1 MNTIPGSNRME
12 KRYNMAKR
20 ITFRLLAI
28 ILFLFA
34 IITVRDFL
42 YPIAFAFLLAYLI
55 YPVANWLEKNGF
67 PRILANLIT
76 LIGVLVVL
84 ASLILIAYQRVTP
97 FTGDL
102 PKLVEEGVANLSQM
116 LGTVSEY
123 FGFNPETTES
133 YIRSQTAN
141 VIESGSQYIQTLFS
155 ATTSTIVSIGLM
167 PVYIFMFLYY
177 RTKFMYFILKIFGR
191 ENRLVVVGIL
201 REIST
206 VMVRYMAGV
215 ITVVFV
221 LCIINSLGIY
231 IIGLKY
237 AIPLGVTAAIFNFI
251 PYFGTLLGG
260 LVPFT
265 FALLVEGD
273 IVLTFRV
280 LILFIIIQF
289 LENNILTPNIV
300 GGNVKINPFFIITGL
315 VAASMVW
322 GIPGMLLITPFLA
335 ILRIVFSH
343 IDYMRPYA
351 FLLGEEGTSQ
361 HTLNLSNIKKFWNK
375 HISPKK

>member
-1 MNTIPGSNRME
+1 MNNLPGINRME
-12 KRYNMAKR
+12 KRYNMAKQ
-20 ITFRLLAI
+20 ITFRLLTI

-34 IITVRDFL
+34 IIQVRDFL
-42 YPIAFAFLLAYLI
+42 YPLAFGFLLAYLV
-55 YPVANWLEKNGF
+55 YPIANWFEKKGV
-67 PRILANLIT
+67 PRIIANLIT
-76 LIGVLVVL
+76 IIGVLAVL
-84 ASLILIAYQRVTP
+84 ASLILIAYRQITP

-102 PKLVEEGVANLSQM
+102 PQLAEKGIANFSQM
-116 LGTVSEY
+116 LGNASEY
-123 FGFNPETTES
+123 FGFNPETS
-133 YIRSQTAN
+133 QAYIKRQASN
-141 VIESGSQYIQTLFS
+141 IMESGSQYLQALFG
-155 ATTSTIVSIGLM
+155 ATTNTIVAIGLM

-177 RTKFMYFILKIFGR
+177 RTKFMYFLMKLFGKN
-191 ENRLVVVGIL
+191 NRQEVVGIL

-231 IIGLKY
+231 IVGLKY

-280 LILFIIIQF
+280 VILFVIIQF

-343 IDYMRPYA
+343 IDYMKPYA

-361 HTLNLSNIKKFWNK
+361 HTLDLNSIKSFWNK
-375 HISPKK
+375 HIKRIK

>member
-1 MNTIPGSNRME
+1 MSKLPGINRTE
-12 KRYNMAKR
+12 KRYNLAKQ
-20 ITFRLLAI
+20 ITFRLLSI

-34 IITVRDFL
+34 IITIRNFL
-42 YPIAFAFLLAYLI
+42 YPIAFGFLLAYLI
-55 YPVANWLEKNGF
+55 YPVANWLEKRGV

-76 LIGVLVVL
+76 IIGVLAVL
-84 ASLILIAYQRVTP
+84 ASLFLIAYQRITP

-102 PKLVEEGVANLSQM
+102 PNLVEEGIANFSQM
-116 LGTVSEY
+116 LGNASEY
-123 FGFNPETTES
+123 FGFNPENTQRFIKRQAS
-133 YIRSQTAN
+133 N
-141 VIESGSQYIQTLFS
+141 LIESGSQYLQALFG
-155 ATTSTIVSIGLM
+155 ATTNTIVAIGLM

-177 RTKFMYFILKIFGR
+177 RTKFMYFLLKLFGR
-191 ENRLVVVGIL
+191 QNRKEVVGIL

-206 VMVRYMAGV
+206 VMVRYMVGV

-237 AIPLGVTAAIFNFI
+237 AIPLGVTAAFFNFI

-260 LVPFT
+260 LVPFM

-280 LILFIIIQF
+280 VILFVIIQF

-335 ILRIVFSH
+335 ILRIIFSH
-343 IDYMRPYA
+343 IEYMKPYA
-351 FLLGEEGTSQ
+351 FLLGEEGTSR
-361 HTLNLSNIKKFWNK
+361 HTLNISNIKNFWKKRIRSKF
-375 HISPKK
+375 